1 VTPEAGLFLEKA
13 RRCLSHADAILK
25 IDLGNEAGRAAY
37 LTAFHAPQALIHERT
52 DREAKTHQGV
62 RSQFLRLTKDDP
74 RIPVEL
80 RRFPSQAYDLKSV
93 ADYATGPDAIV
104 PLEQAAKAIGTAH
117 RFLDCV
123 TSLLDAA

>member
-1 VTPEAGLFLEKA
+1 MRP
-13 RRCLSHADAILK
+13 
-25 IDLGNEAGRAAY
+25 
-37 LTAFHAPQALIHERT
+37 AFHAAQALIHERT
-52 DREAKTHQGV
+52 GREARTHQGV

-74 RIPVEL
+74 RISVEL
-80 RRFPSQAYDLKSV
+80 RRFLSQAYDLKAV

-104 PLEQAAKAIGTAH
+104 PLEQAAKAIEMAR